1 MLEALDGVKDSTG
14 SVESALSRLASLPP
28 TSPGNRGLSGTCGA
42 FTRYLDF
49 GSNQLSWLLGA
60 LGSTTAL
67 VAVAKEVGDADME
80 LGVLRTTGPR
90 LQSAMLGAMLLAAWL
105 DFLQLADVLL
115 RECSACGVETRVVDL
130 PGCSSGCSP
139 LWKRSRQETR
149 SKWSK
154 QPRRCPS

>member
-67 VAVAKEVGDADME
+67 VAVAKEVGDEDME

-149 SKWSK
+149 SKWRK